1 MKLVV
6 VDASALAE
14 YLLRTERGQR
24 TAPVVESAEHDLHVP
39 ALCDVEIAAVLR
51 RALLS
56 GRVGVD
62 RAGSALRDH
71 LDLPLVRHGHRG
83 SLARMLELRENVS
96 VYDAAYVALA
106 ERLDAALL
114 TADGGLAR
122 AVGDYT
128 DVRVLGP
135 GSGAG

>member
-14 YLLRTERGQR
+14 YLLRTDRGERV
-24 TAPVVESAEHDLHVP
+24 APVVESPDHDLHVP
-39 ALCDVEIAAVLR
+39 ALCDVELVAVLR

-56 GRVGVD
+56 GRLGID
-62 RAGSALRDH
+62 RARSALRD
-71 LDLPLVRHGHRG
+71 LLELPLVRHGHRR

-96 VYDAAYVALA
+96 AYDAAYVALA

-114 TADGGLAR
+114 TADAALAR
-122 AVGDYT
+122 AAGDRT
-128 DVRVLGP
+128 DVHVLGP
-135 GSGAG
+135 VDGTV